1 MWRAAL
7 FIPATEPRFLEKA
20 ADRGADAIVLDL
32 EASVVASRK
41 AEARKMLTSA
51 VAFLEGKG
59 MDILVRVNMGWR
71 LPFFDIEAAAL
82 EGVSALLVPDVRDP
96 TVLVAMNGQLSEL
109 EAERGRKAPPI
120 SLVPLIESAQG
131 IENAVEICRAP
142 RVCATALGI
151 EDFLADM
158 AALPDP
164 ALLDHF
170 AMRVASAARAAGIS
184 PLGVPE
190 SLANLSDIDRFADAV
205 RRARSFGF
213 EGGFAV
219 HPRQVDALNA
229 GFAPTD
235 EEIVEAQKII
245 NASNSSDAEGIGAFQ
260 MDGRMIDLPIVLR
273 AKRLLDR
280 VAAHNERQ

>member
-20 ADRGADAIVLDL
+20 AERGADAIVLDL
-32 EASVVASRK
+32 EASVLATRK
-41 AEARKMLTSA
+41 AEAREALAPA
-51 VAFLEGKG
+51 VEFLQGKG
-59 MDILVRVNMGWR
+59 MDILVRINMGWR
-71 LPFFDIEAAAL
+71 KPFLDIEAAVL
-82 EGVSALLVPDVRDP
+82 EGVSALLVPDVRNA
-96 TVLVAMNGQLSEL
+96 TILTAINGHLTEL
-109 EAERGRKAPPI
+109 ETERGRKAPPI
-120 SLVPLIESAQG
+120 AIVPLIESAAG
-131 IENAVEICRAP
+131 VENAVEICAVP

-158 AALPDP
+158 GALPDS

-170 AMRVASAARAAGIS
+170 ALRVVSTARAAGVS

-190 SLANLSDIDRFADAV
+190 SLANLTDIERFADAV
-205 RRARSFGF
+205 RRARGYGF

-219 HPRQVDALNA
+219 HPRQVEALNV
-229 GFAPTD
+229 GFAPS
-235 EEIVEAQKII
+235 EAEIAEARKIVEA
-245 NASNSSDAEGIGAFQ
+245 SERSDVEGIGAFQ

-280 VAAHNERQ
+280 AKERA